1 MSDDNEIHAV
11 LRGPLE
17 YLVGGVTDEYVRTQ
31 FHLPLLGLS
40 AQALEQLLVMGRG
53 RFDGGL
59 CLDFRG
65 RLRGTCDRH
74 DRQASTGDRRKVER
88 VLERRLRISGAVV
101 TD

>member
-1 MSDDNEIHAV
+1 MTHNNQTRSVLSRGLQNLVCRVTNEYMCA
-11 LRGPLE
+11 
-17 YLVGGVTDEYVRTQ
+17 Q
-31 FHLPLLGLS
+31 FDVSLLGLS
-40 AQALEQLLVMGRG
+40 AQALEQLFIMGRR

-65 RLRGTCDRH
+65 RLRGTGDRH
-74 DRQASTGDRRKVER
+74 DRQARTGERRKVER